1 MRTSSHSPKYLS
13 SLDTAPVGL
22 VPVSRRS
29 SMDDITRG
37 KFLTAIA
44 AFAGIVSAIYL
55 FVPVGSADQAE
66 LSIGEYRIMAN
77 FPCPPKRQ
85 KQVIGKTDAGEELSQ
100 VSLVCSQG
108 GVSYSLSATE
118 YPGQVLKSLSADAW
132 ASNTLNGLRSQPHYT
147 FKSSSR
153 LSHQSFPAIRMHFLD
168 SRAPPMDMARLSVL
182 TDSGVIV
189 IGTSWPSG
197 LPEPSPGS
205 TFTSSLAITPVKK

>member
-1 MRTSSHSPKYLS
+1 MTTL
-13 SLDTAPVGL
+13 
-22 VPVSRRS
+22 
-29 SMDDITRG
+29 
-37 KFLTAIA
+37 A
-44 AFAGIVSAIYL
+44 ALAGIGSASFL
-55 FVPVGSADQAE
+55 FVPIGNADDAE
-66 LSIGEYRIMAN
+66 LSIGKYSIVAN

-205 TFTSSLAITPVKK
+205 TFTSSLAITPLKK